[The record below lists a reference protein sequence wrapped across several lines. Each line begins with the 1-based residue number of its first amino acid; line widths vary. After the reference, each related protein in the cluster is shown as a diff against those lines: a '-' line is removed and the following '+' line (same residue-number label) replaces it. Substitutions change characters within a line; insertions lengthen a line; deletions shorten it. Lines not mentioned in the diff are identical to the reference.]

1 MQTPSTKQV
10 VTIAASSLFG
20 AALMAGL
27 AFAAL
32 WSEDD
37 VAVAGSALP
46 LEVESVV
53 AALPGPVQEI
63 VAGFG
68 IGRGPHGGE
77 LIDAALAYIGIT
89 REQYMAGAQAG
100 KTLAQL
106 ATENG
111 KTRDG
116 LIAAMTAAG
125 NAALDAA
132 KAELPAKAAELA
144 DAVPSQKMP
153 GARGVHI
160 TVSLTTAAMY
170 LGTTDADLRTK
181 LAAGETLGQIADAT
195 AGKSRDG
202 LITAIAD
209 AMKAEITA
217 AQQAG
222 RITADQATQLT
233 ADVTAK
239 ATAVVDGTRPTGMG
253 PGFGPG
259 GFGPG
264 GFGRRGR

>member
-1 MQTPSTKQV
+1 MSMQTPSTKRIL
-10 VTIAASSLFG
+10 TIAASS
-20 AALMAGL
+20 ALGVAILGGVALAGL
-27 AFAAL
+27 A
-32 WSEDD
+32 SP
-37 VAVAGSALP
+37 SS
-46 LEVESVV
+46 VENVV
-53 AALPGPVQEI
+53 ASLSGPVQI
-63 VAGFG
+63 VARTLGL
-68 IGRGPHGGE
+68 GRGPHGDLVE
-77 LIDAALAYIGIT
+77 AALTYIGIT
-89 REQYMAGAQAG
+89 REQYMAGVQAG

-144 DAVPSQKMP
+144 DAVPSLRMP
-153 GARGVHI
+153 GARAVHI
-160 TVSLTTAAMY
+160 GASLATAATY
-170 LGTTDADLRTK
+170 LGTTEADLRTK
-181 LAAGETLGQIADAT
+181 LAAGQTLGQIADAT

-202 LITAIAD
+202 LIAAIAD
-209 AMKAEITA
+209 AMKTEIAA

-233 ADVTAK
+233 AEVTAK
-239 ATAVVDGTRPTGMG
+239 ATAFVDATRPAGIG

-264 GFGRRGR
+264 GFGPGGFGRHGR